1 MLYSWA
7 DSKKKSNLVL
17 SVFAPG
23 VEIPWLGNL
32 KRLMPAAEMQDNPY
46 KLDGDL
52 EESPFPVE
60 TSRRRSY
67 HSQASVVWIKGSG
80 LQVVTHSKHK
90 PISLQQGGGI
100 HLSLN
105 YMQMRCWGIN
115 YVTRVISFNSYVI
128 NKPFSPQL
136 YINIRQMLCQG
147 RNVLSAYKFI

>member
-17 SVFAPG
+17 SVFSPG

-32 KRLMPAAEMQDNPY
+32 KRLMPSAEMQDNPY
-46 KLDGDL
+46 KLDREV

-80 LQVVTHSKHK
+80 LQVMPNSGNKYLCAILCFTLLRQTIL
-90 PISLQQGGGI
+90 PI
-100 HLSLN
+100 
-105 YMQMRCWGIN
+105 
-115 YVTRVISFNSYVI
+115 
-128 NKPFSPQL
+128 KK
-136 YINIRQMLCQG
+136 NI
-147 RNVLSAYKFI
+147 FIFLVV